1 MAPTGTEEVGGRRQA
16 GLDDASFTPGVIGDT
31 EVVAGGADG
40 IRSTGLVRIG
50 EQAKNQAM
58 QARESIFIFF
68 SFRFDCVWARC
79 PSPTFVESNGKES
92 TG

>member
-1 MAPTGTEEVGGRRQA
+1 MTRPATTAIVIKKRNGPHWNGRGGGGRRQA

-50 EQAKNQAM
+50 EQAKNQGHA
-58 QARESIFIFF
+58 
-68 SFRFDCVWARC
+68 
-79 PSPTFVESNGKES
+79 GKGEYLLLLPI
-92 TG
+92 